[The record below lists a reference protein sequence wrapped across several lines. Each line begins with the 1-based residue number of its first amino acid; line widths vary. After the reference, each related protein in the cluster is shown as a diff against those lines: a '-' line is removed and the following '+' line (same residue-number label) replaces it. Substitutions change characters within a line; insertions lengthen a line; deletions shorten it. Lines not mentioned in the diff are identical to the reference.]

1 MYCLVPPVPGL
12 YSNKSSSLQVS
23 TLNLKT
29 VRRILPSEFSEI
41 YFIPRT
47 VADILSL
54 PLIRTDVMPRSS
66 CFRSLFKQIIFAE
79 TLETARRIP
88 LFKFIEF
95 FRFISCD
102 RRTVAAFCYCLSSQQ
117 MYCLTLPVA
126 GFCSNKPSSL
136 KRWKLYGRIYCLSS
150 LSCPDLFHVKDWSWH
165 SGIITSHQNRRIA

>member
-54 PLIRTDVMPRSS
+54 PVIRTDVMPRSS

-79 TLETARRIP
+79 TLETALRIP

-102 RRTVAAFCYCLSSQQ
+102 RRTVADILLLPLITTDVLPNSTCSRVLFKPTIFAK
-117 MYCLTLPVA
+117 TLKTV
-126 GFCSNKPSSL
+126 
-136 KRWKLYGRIYCLSS
+136 R
-150 LSCPDLFHVKDWSWH
+150 
-165 SGIITSHQNRRIA
+165 

>member
-102 RRTVAAFCYCLSSQQ
+102 RRTVADILLLPLITTDVLPNSTCSRVLFKQTIFAK
-117 MYCLTLPVA
+117 TLKTV
-126 GFCSNKPSSL
+126 
-136 KRWKLYGRIYCLSS
+136 R
-150 LSCPDLFHVKDWSWH
+150 
-165 SGIITSHQNRRIA
+165 